1 MDHYLDNNK
10 LKEYKAKLKAK
21 AEELQARIKENSLLL
36 SEKMSATGDVID
48 IAAEHEE
55 YLSAKRDMERAQV
68 MLKDIGKI
76 LNDFEDYGYCLDCG
90 IEIGENAIIGA
101 GSVVTK
107 NIKAFTTVYGNPARV
122 KK

>member
-90 IEIGENAIIGA
+90 IEIGEDRLSINP
-101 GSVVTK
+101 
-107 NIKAFTTVYGNPARV
+107 AFTLCIDCADIAEKKARLYS
-122 KK
+122 K